1 MMDEK
6 NTYFEISLPALV
18 EITNDILTRAVR
30 AGFSEAYLKECVV
43 RIPKDQNENELTY
56 DLGFPQFPF

>member
-6 NTYFEISLPALV
+6 NSYFEISLPALF
-18 EITNDILTRAVR
+18 EITNDILTRVVR
-30 AGFSEAYLKECVV
+30 AGFSENYLKECVV
-43 RIPKDQNENELTY
+43 RIPKDQNENRLTY